1 MEAVYKLQVNEL
13 DEAFIEQL
21 KKLFA
26 GGFVEIKVSSEAV
39 SYDEIPTSA
48 ITKMGVESMREEW
61 LMPKNEIWNSYVEA
75 DEV

>member
-1 MEAVYKLQVNEL
+1 MEAVYKLEVSEL
-13 DEAFIEQL
+13 NEAFIEQL

-39 SYDEIPTSA
+39 SYDEIPTSV
-48 ITKMGVESMREEW
+48 ISRMGMESMREEW
-61 LMPKNEIWNSYVEA
+61 LMPENAVWNSYLEA